1 MRRSPSVITASFLAL
16 SLITTT
22 SCSVVERL
30 VPDLKQVDR
39 PEVPTVL
46 KVGCPPA
53 PLLPPR
59 SAFPPNDVRP
69 LVAALAAQIDPGDQC
84 RIVVDGWKAWDACM
98 RIRLFDPKAACPV
111 LDEVLG
117 RLPAPAA

>member
-1 MRRSPSVITASFLAL
+1 MRRLLSGTILSFLVL
-16 SLITTT
+16 SLIFTT
-22 SCSVVERL
+22 SCSVVDRL
-30 VPDLKQVDR
+30 VPDLKPVDR
-39 PEVPTVL
+39 PAPPAVL
-46 KVGCPPA
+46 KEGCPPA

-98 RIRLFDPKAACPV
+98 RIRLFDPKAACPM
-111 LDEVLG
+111 LDQVLG
-117 RLPAPAA
+117 RLAPGA